1 MTFKDL
7 FKQDK
12 NKYVFLEMYNG
23 FYNGFLKEN
32 FIL

>member
-12 NKYVFLEMYNG
+12 NKYVFLEMNYK
-23 FYNGFLKEN
+23 GFLKEK